1 MAEDFFGTLNSQTKT
16 QKQITV
22 DDAKDL
28 VAGAKSNQSSSK
40 PNAPS
45 TPQIE
50 RGRQPSSKTDKFK
63 SGYQAPKT
71 ASKGNGYAQG
81 R

>member
-1 MAEDFFGTLNSQTKT
+1 MAEDFLGTLKSQTKT
-16 QKQITV
+16 QKQIAE
-22 DDAKDL
+22 DDAKKL
-28 VAGAKSNQSSSK
+28 VEGAKSNQSSSK
-40 PNAPS
+40 PTAPS
-45 TPQIE
+45 APVLE

-71 ASKGNGYAQG
+71 ASKGNGYSQG

>member
-1 MAEDFFGTLNSQTKT
+1 MAEDFLSSLNSKKKT
-16 QKQITV
+16 QEEITKY
-22 DDAKDL
+22 DIDNPPKDAQSK
-28 VAGAKSNQSSSK
+28 KSSSK
-40 PNAPS
+40 PDAPS
-45 TPQIE
+45 APVLE

-71 ASKGNGYAQG
+71 ASKGNGYSQG